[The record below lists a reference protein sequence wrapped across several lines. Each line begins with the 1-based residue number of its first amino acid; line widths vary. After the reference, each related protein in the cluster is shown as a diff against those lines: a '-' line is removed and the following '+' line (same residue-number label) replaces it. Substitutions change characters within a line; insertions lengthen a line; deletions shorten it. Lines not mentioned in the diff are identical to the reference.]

1 MGIWGACGFNMVL
14 FLAAMQGVPEDL
26 YEAADLYGANA
37 WQKFRH
43 ITLPMIWPTVV
54 AALLFMLIGGMKA
67 FEAIWLLT
75 SQAPTTENHVV
86 GTLMVRSMFV
96 EQRIGQAAAI
106 ACLLFATVLVC
117 SLLADRLL
125 TRDGD

>member
-1 MGIWGACGFNMVL
+1 
-14 FLAAMQGVPEDL
+14 
-26 YEAADLYGANA
+26 
-37 WQKFRH
+37 
-43 ITLPMIWPTVV
+43 MIWQTVV

-75 SQAPTTENHVV
+75 NQAPTTENHVV

-106 ACLLFATVLVC
+106 ACLLFAIVLVC
-117 SLLADRLL
+117 SLLADRFLNPQG
-125 TRDGD
+125 GDD